1 MCGTIASVKNF
12 DSLFAELTQKMQD
25 RPEGSGTVAAIE
37 KGVHHLGKKVIEEAG
52 EVWIAAE
59 YQSDEELAEEMSQLL
74 YWLQTIMIARGLTP
88 EDLYKY
94 L

>member
-1 MCGTIASVKNF
+1 MPNVKNF
-12 DSLFAELTQKMQD
+12 DSLFQELSTKMET
-25 RPEGSGTVAAIE
+25 RPASSGTVQAID

-59 YQSDEELAEEMSQLL
+59 YQSDEELAEEMSQLI
-74 YWLQTIMIARGLTP
+74 YWLQTIMLARGLRP
-88 EDLYKY
+88 EDIYKY